1 MAKKIKYYGVF
12 AVKSLDNTGLV
23 KLMTDVL
30 DLPELPKKQIKV
42 FVFDN
47 ELEQMKCLSNLP
59 TEPGDILISIDSTS
73 KDEFMKKVYELKEE
87 HSKPVEEEESDDY
100 CEPTTT
106 ERKEPRYTVTLMTT
120 GDPLTEKVHVIKV
133 IKDCFGLGLKEAKM
147 LTDDLPSIIIEHT
160 SKKNAEIIKK
170 AIEDAGG
177 TVMLT
182 HPS

>member
-30 DLPELPKKQIKV
+30 DLPELPRKQIKV

-87 HSKPVEEEESDDY
+87 HSKPVEEEVK
-100 CEPTTT
+100 CN
-106 ERKEPRYTVTLMTT
+106 KYTVL
-120 GDPLTEKVHVIKV
+120 LTEVADNEKLLTVKTIKETLD
-133 IKDCFGLGLKEAKM
+133 IGLKEAKD
-147 LTDDLPSIIIEHT
+147 LVDDVPSILADSIDFEKADAIAKTIT
-160 SKKNAEIIKK
+160 SKCNCK
-170 AIEDAGG
+170 IE
-177 TVMLT
+177 VCT
-182 HPS
+182 HGNSREYPD